1 MQIGWGGCI
10 TGGMR
15 EIGNLIAG
23 ALVLALTPTGFAA
36 GVEPGLGELKFF
48 ESRIR
53 PTLVEHCYPCHSA
66 EAGKSKGGLTLDTRS
81 GALRGGDSGP
91 AITPG
96 QPANSLLVTAIS
108 HADPD
113 LEMPPNKKRLPDSVI
128 ADFRK
133 WIEMGAPDPRDD
145 NSASNDSMAKAGGDF
160 WAFQKP
166 LRVAP
171 PATTDSEWSRRPL
184 DRHVLAKLESSGLTP
199 SPDAEPGIL
208 LRRLHFDL
216 VGLPPSPAA
225 NRRFRARIESEGVER
240 ALAME
245 VDALLSSERFGE
257 RWGRH
262 WLDVARYAESSG
274 KDSNFTFPHAWRY
287 RNYVIDAFNQDKPFD
302 RFITEQIAGDLLPA
316 SGPEERETLL
326 IATGFLAIGPKG
338 LNEMNPDQFR
348 ADLIDEQID
357 SVTRA
362 VTATSVACARCHD
375 HKYDPFTMEDYYGLA
390 GIFRSSKTYFGTRVA
405 PNNQRGGDLI
415 ALPRREGQVIPN
427 KSVPK
432 KRVEKLK
439 AELVALN
446 RDEKESKAAAMKA
459 RLEGGDPLKFFSL
472 QKALRIIWR
481 RGAIEGELKSVDE
494 EGRALPLAMGV
505 TEGVTI
511 GDAPL
516 LERGEIKRP
525 KASVP
530 RGFPEVMAIPAGT
543 KIPQDQSG
551 RLELAQWL
559 THPDHPLTAR
569 VMVNRIWRH
578 LLGTG
583 IVATMDNFGFNG
595 ERPSHPALLD
605 HLALQFI
612 ESEWSVK
619 AMIREIALS
628 RTYRQS
634 SDHREDAFLAD
645 PDNRLLWRA
654 SKRRM
659 DAESI
664 RDAMLAVSG
673 FLDFNRPRASL
684 IGHLGHR
691 PVSLLAFA
699 KGVPSD
705 LDGSDH
711 RSVYLPVVRD
721 RLPDVFELFDFAEP
735 SLVTGDRETTNV
747 PLQALYLMNGP
758 FVSKQS
764 VRLARRVTA
773 KAESTK
779 KRVELAIALCF
790 NRAPDKAELELA
802 HAFFAQPVAKEDPAK
817 AWQTYCQALLATA
830 EFRNLD

>member
-1 MQIGWGGCI
+1 
-10 TGGMR
+10 MR
-15 EIGNLIAG
+15 QNGLI
-23 ALVLALTPTGFAA
+23 LALAILASSTLTSLAA
-36 GVEPGLGELKFF
+36 NAAPSPGQLKFF

-53 PTLVEHCYPCHSA
+53 PVLADHCYKCHSA
-66 EAGKSKGGLTLDTRS
+66 ESGKTKGGLALDNR
-81 GALRGGDSGP
+81 ADVRKGGDSGL
-91 AITPG
+91 AVTPG
-96 QPANSLLVTAIS
+96 QPDKSLLLNAIS

-113 LEMPPNKKRLPDSVI
+113 LEMPPNKAKLPEAVI

-133 WIEMGAPDPRDD
+133 WIEMGAPDPRSDGGSR
-145 NSASNDSMAKAGGDF
+145 NNAKTKAGRDF
-160 WAFQKP
+160 WAFKQPVRSASPETADAKW
-166 LRVAP
+166 A
-171 PATTDSEWSRRPL
+171 RRPL
-184 DRHVLAKLESSGLTP
+184 DNHILAKLEATGVQPSSDA
-199 SPDAEPGIL
+199 SPETL

-216 VGLPPSPAA
+216 VGLPPSPDD
-225 NRRFRARIESEGVER
+225 NRRFLARIETAGIER
-240 ALAME
+240 ALALE
-245 VDALLSSERFGE
+245 VDALLGSERFGE

-302 RFITEQIAGDLLPA
+302 RFITEQIAGDLL
-316 SGPEERETLL
+316 SCSSPEERESLL

-338 LNEMNPDQFR
+338 LNEMNPAQFR

-362 VTATSVACARCHD
+362 ITATSVACARCHD
-375 HKYDPFTMEDYYGLA
+375 HKYDPITMKDYYGLA
-390 GIFRSSKTYFGTRVA
+390 GIFGSSKTYFGTRVA

-427 KSVPK
+427 KSMPK
-432 KRVEKLK
+432 KKVDKLK
-439 AELVALN
+439 ADLAELN
-446 RDEKESKAAAMKA
+446 RDEKESKAAAIKA
-459 RLEGGDPLKFFSL
+459 RLEGRDPMKFFSL

-481 RGAIEGELKSVDE
+481 RGSIEGQLKTVDDD
-494 EGRALPLAMGV
+494 GRALPLAMGL
-505 TEGVTI
+505 TEAKKI
-511 GDAPL
+511 QDAPL

-525 KASVP
+525 KARVP
-530 RGFPEVMAIPAGT
+530 RGFPEVLAIPAGAKMT
-543 KIPQDQSG
+543 PIQSG

-559 THPDHPLTAR
+559 TDPDHPLTAR
-569 VMVNRIWRH
+569 VMANRIWRH

-605 HLALQFI
+605 HLALKFV
-612 ESEWSVK
+612 EGGWSVK
-619 AMIREIALS
+619 ALVREIALS

-634 SDHREDAFLAD
+634 SDHRDDAFLKD

-659 DAESI
+659 DAEAI
-664 RDAMLAVSG
+664 RDAMLAVAGSI
-673 FLDFNRPRASL
+673 DFNRPSASL
-684 IGHLGHR
+684 IGNLGHR

-721 RLPDVFELFDFAEP
+721 RLPDALDLFDFAEP

-758 FVSKQS
+758 FVRKQS
-764 VRLARRVTA
+764 ERLARRVTA
-773 KAESTK
+773 DADATK
-779 KRVELAIALCF
+779 ERVKLAIALCF
-790 NRAPDKAELELA
+790 NRNPDKAEQDLA
-802 HAFFAQPVAKEDPAK
+802 REFFATPAAKEEPTK

>member
-1 MQIGWGGCI
+1 MRQ
-10 TGGMR
+10 TG
-15 EIGNLIAG
+15 LF
-23 ALVLALTPTGFAA
+23 LALGILALSASPSLAA
-36 GVEPGLGELKFF
+36 QAGPGPEQLKFF

-53 PTLVEHCYPCHSA
+53 PVLVDHCYKCHSA
-66 EAGKSKGGLTLDTRS
+66 EAGKTKGGLALDTRS
-81 GALRGGDSGP
+81 GVLRGGDTGP
-91 AITPG
+91 AIAPG
-96 QPANSLLVTAIS
+96 QPDKSLLLTAIS

-113 LEMPPNKKRLPDSVI
+113 LEMPPNKAKLPDTII

-133 WIEMGAPDPRDD
+133 WIETGAPDPR
-145 NSASNDSMAKAGGDF
+145 SGDSPPNATKAKAGRDF
-160 WAFQKP
+160 WAFTKP
-166 LRVAP
+166 VPSAP
-171 PATTDSEWSRRPL
+171 PTTADASWPRRRL
-184 DRHVLAKLESSGLTP
+184 DNHILAQLESKGLKP
-199 SPDAEPGIL
+199 SPDARPETL

-216 VGLPPSPAA
+216 VGLPPSPAD
-225 NRRFRARIESEGVER
+225 NQRFLARIKSDGIER
-240 ALAME
+240 ALALE
-245 VDALLSSERFGE
+245 VDRLLGSERFGE

-316 SGPEERETLL
+316 SDPEQRESLL

-338 LNEMNPDQFR
+338 LNEMNPAQFR

-362 VTATSVACARCHD
+362 ITATSVACARCHD
-375 HKYDPFTMEDYYGLA
+375 HKYDPFSMEDYYGLA
-390 GIFRSSKTYFGTRVA
+390 GIFGSSKTYFGTRVA

-415 ALPRREGQVIPN
+415 ALPRRKGQVIPN
-427 KSVPK
+427 KSMPK
-432 KRVEKLK
+432 KKVDKLK
-439 AELVALN
+439 ADLAELN
-446 RDEKESKAAAMKA
+446 RDEKESKAAAA
-459 RLEGGDPLKFFSL
+459 RAIREGRDPMEFFSL

-481 RGAIEGELKSVDE
+481 RGSIEGQLKTVDE
-494 EGRALPLAMGV
+494 DGRALPLAMGV
-505 TEGVTI
+505 TEASKI
-511 GDAPL
+511 ADAPL

-525 KASVP
+525 TARVP
-530 RGFPEVMAIPAGT
+530 RGFPEVMALPANR
-543 KIPQDQSG
+543 KITTTQSG

-569 VMVNRIWRH
+569 VMANRVWRH

-605 HLALQFI
+605 HLALKLV
-612 ESEWSVK
+612 EGGWSVK
-619 AMIREIALS
+619 ALVREIALS

-634 SDHREDAFLAD
+634 SDYREDAFLVD

-673 FLDFNRPRASL
+673 SIDFNRPAASL
-684 IGHLGHR
+684 IGNLGHR

-758 FVSKQS
+758 FVRKQS
-764 VRLARRVTA
+764 ERLAQRVIA
-773 KAESTK
+773 DAASTHD
-779 KRVELAIALCF
+779 RVKLAIALCF
-790 NRAPDKAELELA
+790 NREPDKAEQELA
-802 HAFFAQPVAKEDPAK
+802 REFFGKPAAKEDPTK

>member
-1 MQIGWGGCI
+1 MHHRAMRQ
-10 TGGMR
+10 TG
-15 EIGNLIAG
+15 LF
-23 ALVLALTPTGFAA
+23 LALAILAPWASTSLAAESKFTPDQ
-36 GVEPGLGELKFF
+36 LRLF

-53 PTLVEHCYPCHSA
+53 PALVDHCYKCHSA
-66 EAGKSKGGLTLDTRS
+66 EAGKSKGGLTLDTRA
-81 GALRGGDSGP
+81 GVLKGGDSGP
-91 AITPG
+91 AIIPG
-96 QPANSLLVTAIS
+96 KPAKSLLLTAIS

-113 LEMPPNKKRLPDSVI
+113 LEMPPNKAKLPDAVI
-128 ADFRK
+128 ANFRN
-133 WIEMGAPDPRDD
+133 WIKIGAPDPRSSDGL
-145 NSASNDSMAKAGGDF
+145 STDSKAKAGRDF
-160 WAFQKP
+160 WAFKKP
-166 LRVAP
+166 VRSAP
-171 PATTDSEWSRRPL
+171 PTTADPKWARRPL
-184 DRHVLAKLESSGLTP
+184 DNHVLAKLEAAGLNP
-199 SPDAEPGIL
+199 SPDAAPETL

-216 VGLPPSPAA
+216 VGLPPAPAD
-225 NRRFRARIESEGVER
+225 NQRFLARIESNGIER
-240 ALAME
+240 ALALE
-245 VDALLSSERFGE
+245 VDTLLASERFGE

-287 RNYVIDAFNQDKPFD
+287 RNYVIDAFNQDKRFD

-316 SGPEERETLL
+316 SDPETRERLL

-338 LNEMNPDQFR
+338 LNEMNPAQFR

-362 VTATSVACARCHD
+362 ITATSVACARCHD

-390 GIFRSSKTYFGTRVA
+390 GIFGSSKTYFGTRVA

-415 ALPRREGQVIPN
+415 ELPRREGQVIPN
-427 KSVPK
+427 KSMPK
-432 KRVEKLK
+432 KKVDKLK
-439 AELVALN
+439 ADLAELN
-446 RDEKESKAAAMKA
+446 RDEKESKAAAIKA
-459 RLEGGDPLKFFSL
+459 RLEGRDPMKFFSL

-481 RGAIEGELKSVDE
+481 RGSIEGQLKTVDD

-505 TEGVTI
+505 TEGRKI
-511 GDAPL
+511 QDAPL

-525 KASVP
+525 AGRIP
-530 RGFPEVMAIPAGT
+530 RGFPEAMELPSKR
-543 KIPQDQSG
+543 KIGSDQSG
-551 RLELAQWL
+551 RLELAHWL
-559 THPDHPLTAR
+559 SDPDHPLTAR
-569 VMVNRIWRH
+569 VMANRVWRH

-605 HLALQFI
+605 HLALKFVDGD
-612 ESEWSVK
+612 WSVK
-619 AMIREIALS
+619 ALVREIALS

-634 SDHREDAFLAD
+634 SVHREDDFLAD
-645 PDNRLLWRA
+645 PDNRLLWRV

-673 FLDFNRPRASL
+673 SNDFNRPIASL
-684 IGHLGHR
+684 IGNLGHR

-705 LDGSDH
+705 LDGSNH

-758 FVSKQS
+758 FVHRQS
-764 VRLARRVTA
+764 ERLAQRVTA
-773 KAESTK
+773 EADSTDS
-779 KRVELAIALCF
+779 RVKLAIALCF
-790 NRAPDKAELELA
+790 TRTPDKAELELA
-802 HAFFAQPVAKEDPAK
+802 KRFFATPAAKEAPDK